1 MNVPRQ
7 SRGVSKFAQRASRG
21 ARAAIL
27 ALLATASPGA
37 AAARPGEPAAHTAPR
52 LCSAAISEI
61 AAAISSSRAQGSP
74 GALVEVAQNGE
85 SLFGEGYGN
94 ADLEHAV
101 PLTRETVFPL
111 ASLTKMFTAAAI
123 LKLHE
128 QGRLALD
135 APVDTILVGM
145 PASIKEVRV
154 YDLLVQTSGI
164 PDFANDAETL
174 RTQSVPRSGA
184 DMLALAIRMAQQPHF
199 APGTRWEYSNTN
211 YVLLGA
217 IIEHVTG
224 GDLAAAFTTLLFEP
238 ASLNTIR
245 LDDPAD
251 VVPHRARGYRRD
263 PAQPSGF
270 ANAAWLS
277 PSIPGAAG
285 GLRGT
290 THDLVRW
297 SKTLFTGQVLHA
309 DTVDLMRAPGLLKDG
324 RTTRAGMP
332 QDWQDGLRSDYA
344 MGLFVREDTPGGTRL
359 SHSGDIDG
367 FATWFAF
374 YPDSGVTIVQMI
386 NSQSANLES
395 ERVEAAVFRHGRRP
409 CLEASR

>member
-1 MNVPRQ
+1 MITARH
-7 SRGVSKFAQRASRG
+7 SRGGGRFGQSASRG
-21 ARAAIL
+21 TLAVTL
-27 ALLATASPGA
+27 ALLAVGSPGA
-37 AAARPGEPAAHTAPR
+37 AATPGQPVAPATPQ
-52 LCSAAISEI
+52 LCGAAVSDI

-74 GALVEVAQNGE
+74 GALIEVAQKGV
-85 SLFGEGYGN
+85 SLFGAGYGE
-94 ADLEHAV
+94 ADVEHAV
-101 PLTRETVFPL
+101 PLTRDTVFPL

-135 APVDTILVGM
+135 APVSTILPGM
-145 PASIKEVRV
+145 PPGLDAVRI

-174 RTQSVPRSGA
+174 RTQSVSRSRA
-184 DMLALAIRMAQQPHF
+184 EMLALAIRMAQQPHF

-217 IIEHVTG
+217 IIEQVTG
-224 GDLAAAFTTLLFEP
+224 TDLAGAYAALLFTP
-238 ASLNTIR
+238 AGLSTIR
-245 LDDPAD
+245 LDNPAD

-270 ANAAWLS
+270 ANAAWLN

-290 THDLVRW
+290 AQDLVRW
-297 SKTLFTGQVLHA
+297 SKALFAGPVLRG
-309 DTVDLMRAPGLLKDG
+309 DTVALMRAPGRLKDG

-344 MGLFVREDTPGGTRL
+344 MGLFVREDTPGGIRL

-367 FATWFAF
+367 FSTWFAY
-374 YPDSGVTIVQMI
+374 YPASGVTIVQMI
-386 NSQSANLES
+386 NSQSANLEA
-395 ERVEAAVFRHGRRP
+395 EQVEAAVFRKGRRP
-409 CLEASR
+409 CLEARR